1 MKLLVYAHRLDV
13 GGTQV
18 NAIELAAALRDAHG
32 FDVVLFAQA
41 GPMVSLVREKR
52 LRYVPAPDARFHP
65 SLARMR
71 ALRDLVRRERPDLL
85 HVWDWWQCLDA
96 FYAVHLPFRVPMVVT
111 DMMMEFTR
119 VLPRHVPT
127 TFGVPALAD
136 VALARGYRR
145 AVPLVPP
152 VDVVANAPEVVDARE
167 FRERWSIRDG
177 EIVLVTVSRLSEWMK
192 ADSLVRSI
200 EAVEALGAALPVRL
214 VIVGDGSIRPRL
226 QQRADQVNATLG
238 REAVTLTG
246 SLLDPRP
253 AYAAADVVIGMGGS
267 ALRGMAFA
275 KPTVVVGTGGF
286 AAIFSPETRDRFYRY
301 GLYGEVRPDGG
312 ADTLVGHLRA
322 LASDAG
328 RRRELGA
335 FSRQYVVETY
345 SLEHNAARL
354 AKSCRA
360 AAAARPRTQHLLTDA
375 LRTSAIYL
383 RERRFRRASR
393 DAKDTSP
400 PLATES
406 QVPHAST

>member
-1 MKLLVYAHRLDV
+1 MKLLVYAHRLEV

-41 GPMVSLVREKR
+41 GPMVALVREKR

-65 SLARMR
+65 SPARMR
-71 ALRDLVRRERPDLL
+71 ALRDLVRHERPDLL

-96 FYAVHLPFRVPMVVT
+96 FYAVQLPFRVPMVVT

-127 TFGVPALAD
+127 TFGVPALTD
-136 VALARGYRR
+136 MALGSGYRR
-145 AVPLVPP
+145 AVSLVPP
-152 VDVVANAPEVVDARE
+152 VDIVANAPEAVDARE
-167 FRERWSIRDG
+167 FRKHLSISDG

-192 ADSLVRSI
+192 ADGLVRSI
-200 EAVEALGAALPVRL
+200 EAVEALGSALPVRL
-214 VIVGDGSIRPRL
+214 VIVGDGAIRPRL
-226 QQRADQVNATLG
+226 QQRADQVNAALG

-246 SLLDPRP
+246 YMLDPRP

-286 AAIFSPETRDRFYRY
+286 AAIFSPSMRDWFHRY
-301 GLYGEVRPDGG
+301 GFYGEGRTDGVV
-312 ADTLVGHLRA
+312 DTLVDHIRV
-322 LASDAG
+322 LACDAG

-354 AKSCRA
+354 AEFCRA
-360 AAAARPRTQHLLTDA
+360 AAAAKPRIPHLLADA
-375 LRTSAIYL
+375 IRTSTIYL

-393 DAKDTSP
+393 EELINP
-400 PLATES
+400 PPSTTNSHVL
-406 QVPHAST
+406 HAE